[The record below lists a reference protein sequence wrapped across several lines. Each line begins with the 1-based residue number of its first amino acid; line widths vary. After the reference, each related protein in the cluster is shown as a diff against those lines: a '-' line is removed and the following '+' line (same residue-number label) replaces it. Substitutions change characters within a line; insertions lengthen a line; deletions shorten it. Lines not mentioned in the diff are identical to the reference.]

1 MSKNM
6 RTACFSLSLSLR
18 QPARPVGR
26 AFLHTTTVI
35 VTSLVHQWRPLSFSL
50 SLTHDACCLSWFP
63 FCSSFCHVHCCCY
76 GRERERERERYLYVE
91 QVRERKKENWL
102 HVPYLE
108 VDYSIATYK
117 IEIGIKV
124 FFGFCPLL
132 EHHPIHLLSVRWA
145 EAELGVLEGVWEGGP
160 WDIRPCPTPY
170 RIFTKKVFLENRQ
183 SVFGDKIE
191 RLGNYEN
198 EQKMKSALAHR
209 LRSCPSSECPPF
221 KSRSS
226 LRLDVLGQC
235 VRWTKLEAFLIL
247 CREIMNYHKCS
258 IGERWR
264 WWWYEREKG
273 NNGLCPAFRGG
284 GQFHLQDLYLIDVTR
299 HLKKY
304 FW

>member
-170 RIFTKKVFLENRQ
+170 RIFTKKVFFRNSSKRFWRQNWATRKLWKWAKNEIGFGTPVTFLSFNRATAFQ
-183 SVFGDKIE
+183 IPVKFETWRFRPMCQINKIGSFSDS
-191 RLGNYEN
+191 LSGNYEL
-198 EQKMKSALAHR
+198 S
-209 LRSCPSSECPPF
+209 
-221 KSRSS
+221 
-226 LRLDVLGQC
+226 
-235 VRWTKLEAFLIL
+235 
-247 CREIMNYHKCS
+247 
-258 IGERWR
+258 
-264 WWWYEREKG
+264 
-273 NNGLCPAFRGG
+273 
-284 GQFHLQDLYLIDVTR
+284 
-299 HLKKY
+299 
-304 FW
+304 

>member
-1 MSKNM
+1 ML
-6 RTACFSLSLSLR
+6 LSLTLT
-18 QPARPVGR
+18 QAARSAGR
-26 AFLHTTTVI
+26 SCLFTHYNCHCHIASPPM
-35 VTSLVHQWRPLSFSL
+35 TSTLFL
-50 SLTHDACCLSWFP
+50 SLTHSRCLLPILISILLQLLPCPLLLLWA
-63 FCSSFCHVHCCCY
+63 
-76 GRERERERERYLYVE
+76 REREG
-91 QVRERKKENWL
+91 ERK
-102 HVPYLE
+102 
-108 VDYSIATYK
+108 I
-117 IEIGIKV
+117 
-124 FFGFCPLL
+124 F
-132 EHHPIHLLSVRWA
+132 VRWA
-145 EAELGVLEGVWEGGP
+145 SKREKERELTSRSLPRSRLLDRNLQNRNWDKSLLWVLSSPWASPNPSFVSAVGWGWARCVGGRGWEGGP

-209 LRSCPSSECPPF
+209 LRSCPSSERPPF